1 MNQTDTT
8 TVTDR
13 IRTYVMEETFAENGK
28 IKNDTLVFKEGF
40 FDSMGFIRLI
50 TFLENEFKIKISD
63 EDLVEKNFESID
75 SMSKFVESRLN

>member
-13 IRTYVMEETFAENGK
+13 IRAYVMEETFAENGK

-63 EDLVEKNFESID
+63 EDLVEKNFESIN
-75 SMSKFVESRLN
+75 SMSNFVESRLN

>member
-13 IRTYVMEETFAENGK
+13 IRAYVMEETFAENGK

-50 TFLENEFKIKISD
+50 TFLESEFKIKISD
-63 EDLVEKNFESID
+63 EDLVEQNFESIN
-75 SMSKFVESRLN
+75 SMSKFVESRIN